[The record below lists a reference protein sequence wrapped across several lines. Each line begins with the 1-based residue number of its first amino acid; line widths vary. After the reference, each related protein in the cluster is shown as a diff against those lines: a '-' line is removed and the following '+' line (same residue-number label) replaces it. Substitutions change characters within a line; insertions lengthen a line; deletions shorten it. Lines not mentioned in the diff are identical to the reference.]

1 MTLFEAINSA
11 TDTLSRSGIPTARL
25 DAELLLRHALGRD
38 RAWLFA
44 HYSDDLATEDQLLF
58 ERLIGRRRT
67 REPIQYIVGRQE
79 FWGLDFIVSSGVLIP
94 RPETELVVETGLK
107 KAGSMLTPLILDLCT
122 GSGCI
127 AVSMAAELRDARIFA
142 TDVSEKALTIAQ
154 ENARRLGVSD
164 RIRFFEGDLFGPIEE
179 LDIRGQVD
187 MIVSN
192 PPYVPS
198 SELEF
203 LQPEVR
209 DFEPRTALVAGPEGT
224 EIHARIINEALK
236 YLRHGGWLI
245 MEMGI
250 GQSEPLREMVEQT
263 SVFSSVGILQDLAG
277 IDRVITGRI
286 K

>member
-1 MTLFEAINSA
+1 M
-11 TDTLSRSGIPTARL
+11 
-25 DAELLLRHALGRD
+25 LLRHVLGRD

-44 HYSDDLATEDQLLF
+44 HYSDNLATEHQRLF
-58 ERLIGRRRT
+58 ERLIGRRNT

-79 FWGLDFIVSSGVLIP
+79 FWGRDFIVSSGVLIP
-94 RPETELVVETGLK
+94 RPETELVVETGITRA
-107 KAGSMLTPLILDLCT
+107 AGMKTPLILDLCT

-127 AVSMAAELRDARIFA
+127 AISMAAELRDARIFA
-142 TDVSEKALTIAQ
+142 TDISDKALTIAQ

-164 RIRFFEGDLFGPIEE
+164 RIRFFKGDLFGPFEE
-179 LDIRGQVD
+179 LDIRGHVD

-198 SELEF
+198 SELET

-224 EIHARIINEALK
+224 EIHERIISAASE
-236 YLRHGGWLI
+236 YLRRGGWLI
-245 MEMGI
+245 MEMGL
-250 GQSEPLREMVEQT
+250 GQSDPLRGMAERT
-263 SVFSSVGILQDLAG
+263 GAFSSVSVLKDLAG
-277 IDRVITGRI
+277 IDRVITGQI